1 MKINFVS
8 IFPNLIAPY
17 FEDSILKRAI
27 DRGIVEISFINPRDF
42 SKNRYRKVDLPLI
55 GGGAGMLMTIQ
66 PLVDALNSIE
76 EESRIIALSPTGKK
90 FTQKDAIRFAKFDS
104 ITLISG
110 RYEGVDERIVE
121 CCIDEV
127 ISIGDYILTG
137 GEVASLVVADATIR
151 NLEGVLGNSESL
163 EGESFENYLLESP
176 NFAKPVDGVPSIYL
190 SGNHKK
196 VGELRN
202 RLSELKTQFFRPD
215 LYQKYQIYQ
224 KGKR

>member
-1 MKINFVS
+1 M
-8 IFPNLIAPY
+8 
-17 FEDSILKRAI
+17 KRAI

-42 SKNRYRKVDLPLI
+42 SENRYRKVDLPLI

-110 RYEGVDERIVE
+110 RYEGVDERVIE
-121 CCIDEV
+121 CCVDEV

-196 VGELRN
+196 MEELGN